1 MPHLGH
7 SNAPAAASMD
17 MQPMTKTVLIT
28 GCSTGIGRVA
38 ARTFQANG
46 WRVAATMRRPEAERE
61 LGDLE
66 NTFVT
71 ALDVT
76 DRSSIDSA
84 IAQTLATFGGIDV
97 LVNNAGYGGHAA
109 LEQSSDES
117 VRAMF
122 DTNVFGVFNTTRAV
136 MPMLRKRGGA
146 VINVTSMAGMIGIPL
161 ETSYCASKWA
171 IEGFTEALA
180 MECRDLNVK
189 VHSVLPGAYATSF
202 NDNVQDNLDTGDAQ
216 VIELTQR
223 LRAHFGAI
231 VAEHHGGE
239 RTADPQEVADLIYR
253 CATQEMPVHN
263 PCGTD
268 AEMLVGLSRSPGRQV
283 FYDNLA
289 GLLLPAKQA

>member
-1 MPHLGH
+1 
-7 SNAPAAASMD
+7 
-17 MQPMTKTVLIT
+17 MTKTVLIT
-28 GCSTGIGRVA
+28 GCSTGIGRLA
-38 ARTFQANG
+38 AWTFQANG
-46 WRVAATMRRPEAERE
+46 WNVVATMRRPETESE
-61 LGDLE
+61 LNNLE
-66 NTFVT
+66 NTLVT
-71 ALDVT
+71 GLDVT

-84 IAQTLATFGGIDV
+84 VTQTLETFGGIDA

-117 VRAMF
+117 VRTMF

-136 MPMLRKRGGA
+136 MPILRKRGGGA

-171 IEGFTEALA
+171 VEGFTEALA
-180 MECRDLNVK
+180 MECRDLNIK

-202 NDNVQDNLDTGDAQ
+202 NDNVQDNLEAGDAQ
-216 VIELTQR
+216 VIELAQKI
-223 LRAHFGAI
+223 RAHFEAI
-231 VAEHHGGE
+231 VADHHGGE

-253 CATQEMPVHN
+253 CATQDMPVHN

-268 AEMLVGLSRSPGRQV
+268 AEMLVGLSQSPGRQV

-289 GLLLPAKQA
+289 GLLLPPKQA